1 MEFYS
6 ALKKSEMGFMGKY
19 MELKNIILNKVIQA

>member
-6 ALKKSEMGFMGKY
+6 ALKKSGFMGKY